1 MIAQQPLT
9 LYIGGATIHGNVIS
23 HGGGVL
29 STSAADFRNFPFKDN
44 TVDGNVDIQGWQGGW
59 IGLIRNS
66 VGGNVIFS
74 RNVSMSTELGPGT
87 DPDSSEVMGSVFGP
101 QTIGRNLIC
110 QDNTPAAQV
119 NPGDG
124 GLPNTVLGQAI
135 GQCAGLA
142 G

>member
-1 MIAQQPLT
+1 
-9 LYIGGATIHGNVIS
+9 
-23 HGGGVL
+23 
-29 STSAADFRNFPFKDN
+29 
-44 TVDGNVDIQGWQGGW
+44 
-59 IGLIRNS
+59 
-66 VGGNVIFS
+66 
-74 RNVSMSTELGPGT
+74 
-87 DPDSSEVMGSVFGP
+87 MGSVFGP
-101 QTIGRNLIC
+101 QTIGGNLTC